1 MTTIYVCV
9 EVFPSHILKSDN
21 RISYTISWRGKTSVT
36 MTCTSIS
43 LPFSFPSFTIFFLSI
58 NRDALSGLNTSTI
71 RVLDKFNYKFDVDYD
86 DDDIK
91 VIQYA
96 TALVSFRAALLV
108 SICTAVLLNRMNE
121 KEITIA
127 VDGSVYKHH
136 PRLKTWMKQ
145 LIKEFA
151 PEKEVSVF
159 LHIPIG
165 KFSIPWCYWLP
176 FLSLSSPSSSIWCPL
191 KMAVAKVQLLY
202 LLLLDALMHGTMFIV
217 VMFMRKRLHCLTS
230 QRQRME
236 LMAFVMS
243 TQVLWMVTKM
253 DILTGFTDVWKCWN
267 FADFL
272 L

>member
-1 MTTIYVCV
+1 MFTHNDLLIALIYFSLPTYKTPSHNFHLSMTTIYVCV
-9 EVFPSHILKSDN
+9 EVFPSLILKSDN

-176 FLSLSSPSSSIWCPL
+176 PLSFSLHLLVRFDARWRWQWQRCSSCIC
-191 KMAVAKVQLLY
+191 Y
-202 LLLLDALMHGTMFIV
+202 
-217 VMFMRKRLHCLTS
+217 C
-230 QRQRME
+230 
-236 LMAFVMS
+236 S
-243 TQVLWMVTKM
+243 TH
-253 DILTGFTDVWKCWN
+253 
-267 FADFL
+267 
-272 L
+272 